1 ARTAA
6 TSRSLP
12 PPASSD
18 RAMDVSEKADRLQSR
33 VQDLDAEPANVPAE
47 RLQTTFAILLR
58 SPVSPLQPG
67 C

>member
-1 ARTAA
+1 RHNRSLYLLPQPIAARTAA

-33 VQDLDAEPANVPAE
+33 VQDLDAEPANNSFNCG
-47 RLQTTFAILLR
+47 LH
-58 SPVSPLQPG
+58 
-67 C
+67 

>member
-33 VQDLDAEPANVPAE
+33 VQDLDAEPANYFLE
-47 RLQTTFAILLR
+47 
-58 SPVSPLQPG
+58 
-67 C
+67 